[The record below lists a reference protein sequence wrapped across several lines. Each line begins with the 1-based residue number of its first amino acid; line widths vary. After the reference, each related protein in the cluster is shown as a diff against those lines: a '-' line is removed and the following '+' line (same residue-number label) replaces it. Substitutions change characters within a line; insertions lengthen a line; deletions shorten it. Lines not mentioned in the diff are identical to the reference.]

1 MMDGKVGD
9 PGYSCEDGAVHRGIG
24 RETNIRRLAGRAV
37 LRQFTSACGNVRLE
51 SQYGT
56 VRHSRTV
63 TIWDGRA
70 HSSPLAVRTGRSAS
84 ENLDVFTKASGL
96 FGLTVSSLRRVPTRG
111 PVDAPSD
118 PFFFVYATG
127 IVSDHDLQPP
137 LSRTSNGRPA
147 SYGDMDK
154 HLALRAVCHGRRCP
168 LTRGS
173 PLCTLEW
180 DPKRDLRCC
189 HPPSGTHRYFPLQAL
204 LRSGICMTMVRIR
217 ILRDHSDTGS
227 RTLLP
232 RPRRHFHIPARRIAL
247 IWGVTRDVLLSCQ

>member
-1 MMDGKVGD
+1 MGPFHSKTGQRLWRSGTREGLQPHLVQLH
-9 PGYSCEDGAVHRGIG
+9 PGPCAIPMLKPPTPPTFVTRGNDRSTLKLG
-24 RETNIRRLAGRAV
+24 
-37 LRQFTSACGNVRLE
+37 
-51 SQYGT
+51 
-56 VRHSRTV
+56 HSRTV

-118 PFFFVYATG
+118 PFFSVYATG
-127 IVSDHDLQPP
+127 IASNHDLQPP

-154 HLALRAVCHGRRCP
+154 HLALRAACQGRRCP

-180 DPKRDLRCC
+180 DPK
-189 HPPSGTHRYFPLQAL
+189 
-204 LRSGICMTMVRIR
+204 
-217 ILRDHSDTGS
+217 
-227 RTLLP
+227 
-232 RPRRHFHIPARRIAL
+232 
-247 IWGVTRDVLLSCQ
+247 